1 MMKSTLLFVTLPM
14 IFASPSALA
23 KSEIET
29 LRSRCSEQERQIRHL
44 ENENAQLR
52 ADPHEPHT
60 PTTKPEAAATTDG
73 QLEADT
79 SSDTTPEKS
88 TIYSAKAGDSLEK
101 IARKTN
107 SSSQQL
113 ANINGLKIN
122 ATLHPGQKLKIP
134 ATAPA
139 AVVTPSAKSGQN
151 TYTIQQGDTF
161 SSIARKT
168 RTSTEALVTA
178 NPKVKPTALRPGQI
192 INLSGSST
200 TEPSSSPTATPAA
213 KSPATPPATPPKP
226 APATPK
232 PAPTPAL
239 AVAAETKPAPTP
251 TKQSPAGQET
261 PAPAS
266 TDKKFR
272 PITIEAEMTYGEFA
286 AKHGTDPERLNALN
300 GLDLSA
306 AAILAKGSELYVPA
320 QP

>member
-23 KSEIET
+23 KSELET

-52 ADPHEPHT
+52 ADPHELHT
-60 PTTKPEAAATTDG
+60 STTKPEAAATADG

-88 TIYSAKAGDSLEK
+88 TIYTAKAGDSLEK

-107 SSSQQL
+107 SSPQQL
-113 ANINGLKIN
+113 ANVNGLKIN

-139 AVVTPSAKSGQN
+139 AVVTPPAKSGQN

-161 SSIARKT
+161 SSIARKN
-168 RTSTEALVTA
+168 RTNTEALVTA

-200 TEPSSSPTATPAA
+200 TEPSPSPTATPAA
-213 KSPATPPATPPKP
+213 KSPATPPKP

-232 PAPTPAL
+232 LAPAPAL
-239 AVAAETKPAPTP
+239 TVAAETKPAPTP